1 MRIISGELG
10 GRLLHFVKNPNTRP
24 LKDTV
29 KESIFNILN
38 HSKLI
43 NVKIKNSNILDLYS
57 GIGSFGIECLSRG
70 AKKVSFIE
78 RDKLAIKILKKNL
91 TKLSIANKSKVYSS
105 EIETVLT
112 KELKEKFQI
121 FFLDPPFKNFDYYQ
135 NLESIKKNK
144 LYDNNHIIILH
155 RDKKSK
161 EEITNILKVLEIKT
175 YGRSKIIF
183 ANFK

>member
-10 GRLLHFVKNPNTRP
+10 GRLIHFVKNPNTRP

-78 RDKLAIKILKKNL
+78 KDKLAIKILKKNL
-91 TKLSIANKSKVYSS
+91 TKLSIANKSKIYSS

-112 KELKEKFQI
+112 MKLEEKFQI

-135 NLESIKKNK
+135 NLELIKKNK

-155 RDKKSK
+155 REKKSK
-161 EEITNILKVLEIKT
+161 EEITNILKVVEIKT

-183 ANFK
+183 AYFK